1 MIAAM
6 MSAWMTTRIASPIPP
21 SDLVPDVV
29 LISSG
34 FLEEAGTAPAEA
46 PAPRFRRLLH
56 LAQSTARPQ
65 STKRLIF
72 L

>member
-1 MIAAM
+1 
-6 MSAWMTTRIASPIPP
+6 
-21 SDLVPDVV
+21 LVPDVV